1 MIGGASKSRLQCQIL
16 SDITGLPVYLPK
28 NMKLNYACR
37 GAAMLAGVS
46 AKIYKDFKKVNDIF
60 KEDESLILPREEFE
74 DYYSEKFDNYVRV
87 VSKNLQM

>member
-1 MIGGASKSRLQCQIL
+1 AKSRLQCQIL

-46 AKIYKDFKKVNDIF
+46 TRIYKNFKSVNDVFREEELIIF
-60 KEDESLILPREEFE
+60 PREEFK
-74 DYYSEKFDNYVRV
+74 DYYLDKFEKYLKIVN
-87 VSKNLQM
+87 KNLQTL